1 MLPVME
7 WCIED
12 TEKGLLMLI
21 KEDEPIINPEDGIY
35 IVIFSS
41 AEDAEDFMKEF
52 DFDFSTGV
60 ICQKIIFG
68 PKMSSDDARELL
80 RKENENVKSTY

>member
-35 IVIFSS
+35 SYLL
-41 AEDAEDFMKEF
+41 
-52 DFDFSTGV
+52 
-60 ICQKIIFG
+60 ICGRCRRFYERI
-68 PKMSSDDARELL
+68 
-80 RKENENVKSTY
+80 